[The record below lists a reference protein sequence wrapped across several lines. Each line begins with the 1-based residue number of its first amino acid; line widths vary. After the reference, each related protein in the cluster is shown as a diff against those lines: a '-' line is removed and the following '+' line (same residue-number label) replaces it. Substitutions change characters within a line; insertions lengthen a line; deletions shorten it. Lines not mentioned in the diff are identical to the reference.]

1 VRRRWARRRLSLEEY
16 LVFVL
21 AVVLTVLL
29 LLETLPSA
37 AAGLARAQVGV
48 KRLDE
53 LTRLGLLDGRNLWVP
68 RVLGVVHLAGSAA
81 VIAGLFASAAGIAGG
96 GLEAAVFGWVL
107 SRQLSH
113 GDRGRALGAYLLF
126 TALALAVLVVSAL
139 RL

>member
-1 VRRRWARRRLSLEEY
+1 
-16 LVFVL
+16 LVF
-21 AVVLTVLL
+21 AAAIAATVLL

-37 AAGLARAQVGV
+37 AAGLSRAKVGLT
-48 KRLDE
+48 RLDQ

-68 RVLGVVHLAGSAA
+68 FLLGVVHLVGSAA
-81 VIAGLFASAAGIAGG
+81 VIAGLFAPAAGIVGG

-107 SRQLSH
+107 SRQLGH

-126 TALALAVLVVSAL
+126 AALAIAVLIASAV

>member
-1 VRRRWARRRLSLEEY
+1 MIVA
-16 LVFVL
+16 

-37 AAGLARAQVGV
+37 AAGLSRAKVGLA
-48 KRLDE
+48 RLDQ

-68 RVLGVVHLAGSAA
+68 LLLGVVHLAGSVA
-81 VIAGLFASAAGIAGG
+81 VIVGLFAPAAGIVGG
-96 GLEAAVFGWVL
+96 GLEAAAFGWVL
-107 SRQLSH
+107 SRQLGH

-126 TALALAVLVVSAL
+126 AALAIAVLIASTL

>member
-1 VRRRWARRRLSLEEY
+1 M
-16 LVFVL
+16 FIL

-37 AAGLARAQVGV
+37 VAGLTRAKVGLT
-48 KRLDE
+48 RLDQ

-68 RVLGVVHLAGSAA
+68 PLLGAVHLAGSAA
-81 VIAGLFASAAGIAGG
+81 VIVGLFVPAAGIAGG
-96 GLEAAVFGWVL
+96 GLEAAAFGWVL

-126 TALALAVLVVSAL
+126 AALAAAVLVVAAL
-139 RL
+139 RV

>member
-1 VRRRWARRRLSLEEY
+1 
-16 LVFVL
+16 LVFIL

-37 AAGLARAQVGV
+37 VAGLSRAKVGLT
-48 KRLDE
+48 RLDQ

-68 RVLGVVHLAGSAA
+68 SLLGAVHLAGSAA
-81 VIAGLFASAAGIAGG
+81 VIVGLFVPAAGIAGG
-96 GLEAAVFGWVL
+96 GLEAATFGWVL

-126 TALALAVLVVSAL
+126 AALAAAVLVVAAL
-139 RL
+139 RV